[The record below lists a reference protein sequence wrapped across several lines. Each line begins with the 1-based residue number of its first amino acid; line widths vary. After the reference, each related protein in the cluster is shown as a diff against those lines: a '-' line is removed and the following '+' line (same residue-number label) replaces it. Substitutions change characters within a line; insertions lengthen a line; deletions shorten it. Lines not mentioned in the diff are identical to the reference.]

1 MELFDQEDWFALMA
15 KDPDMPTLEEID
27 PIKEFM
33 DGKTT
38 ADIAAQRCTSR
49 IYLEEEN
56 PDPTLIWSLLESLAV
71 EFPNTQE
78 KIVELLAAIKRR
90 PNPIRDGK
98 EHRIYSQKTFSD
110 LGYFRADFFDYFTGV
125 IPPPNFNQRLSVTP
139 GIKHANPT
147 SFHTGS
153 KVSIPISW
161 ARVNAFSARLTANL
175 VQDFRRYG
183 VETIEDALEEK
194 NLKENHTREF
204 FLPAAANQIIFASYP
219 IWNLRNDPE
228 LEHHTMVLEWNR
240 WKQTFEELTE
250 HSQLSQETRGLL
262 QQAVAAMEAVA
273 QDPDRD
279 DWQRKLVQYQAQY
292 RASLNSRN
300 S

>member
-1 MELFDQEDWFALMA
+1 
-15 KDPDMPTLEEID
+15 
-27 PIKEFM
+27 
-33 DGKTT
+33 
-38 ADIAAQRCTSR
+38 
-49 IYLEEEN
+49 
-56 PDPTLIWSLLESLAV
+56 LLESLAV

-78 KIVELLAAIKRR
+78 KIVELLAAIKRL

-98 EHRIYSQKTFSD
+98 EHRINSQRTFSD
-110 LGYFRADFFDYFTGV
+110 LGYFRADFFDYFTG
-125 IPPPNFNQRLSVTP
+125 IRY
-139 GIKHANPT
+139 ANPT
-147 SFHTGS
+147 SFHSGS

-183 VETIEDALEEK
+183 IETIEDALDEK

-219 IWNLRNDPE
+219 IWNLRNDQE
-228 LEHHTMVLEWNR
+228 LEHNTIVLEWNR
-240 WKQTFEELTE
+240 WKKAFEELIE
-250 HSQLSQETRGLL
+250 HAQLSQETRGLL

-292 RASLNSRN
+292 QASLDAARGS
-300 S
+300 

>member
-1 MELFDQEDWFALMA
+1 MELFDQEEWFALMA
-15 KDPDMPTLEEID
+15 KDPDMPTPEEIEA
-27 PIKEFM
+27 IKEYIH
-33 DGKTT
+33 GRTT
-38 ADIAAQRCTSR
+38 ADLAAQRCTSR

-78 KIVELLAAIKRR
+78 NIVELLAAIKRR
-90 PNPIRDGK
+90 PNPIRD
-98 EHRIYSQKTFSD
+98 
-110 LGYFRADFFDYFTGV
+110 
-125 IPPPNFNQRLSVTP
+125 
-139 GIKHANPT
+139 
-147 SFHTGS
+147 
-153 KVSIPISW
+153 
-161 ARVNAFSARLTANL
+161 
-175 VQDFRRYG
+175 DFRRYG

-228 LEHHTMVLEWNR
+228 LEHYTMVLEWNR
-240 WKQTFEELTE
+240 WEQTFEELIE

-262 QQAVAAMEAVA
+262 QQALAAMESVA

-292 RASLNSRN
+292 RASLNSARN
-300 S
+300 P